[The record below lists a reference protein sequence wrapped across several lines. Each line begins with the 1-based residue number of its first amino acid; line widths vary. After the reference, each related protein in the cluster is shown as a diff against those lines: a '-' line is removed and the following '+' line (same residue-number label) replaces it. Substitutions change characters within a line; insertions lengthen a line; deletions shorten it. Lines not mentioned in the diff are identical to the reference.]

1 MPSFASLRSN
11 NEPQEL
17 MRIHFILFI
26 FLLGLLPSYAQNKVT
41 LNGYVKDAAN
51 GEELI
56 GATIYISSTGTGSAT
71 NVYGFYS
78 LTVPPGTY
86 EVEYSF
92 IGYEKIIRT
101 VDLSESVRL
110 DIELGM
116 EGKELQ
122 EVIITGDAS
131 VDKVSSSEMSTEQ
144 LTISTIQKIPALFGE
159 VDVLKGLQLLPG
171 VSTVGE
177 GAAGFNV
184 RGGSVGQNLVL
195 LDESP
200 VYNSSHL
207 FGFFSVFNPDAV
219 KDVKLIKGAMPAQ
232 YGGRISSILDVRM
245 KEGNSKRLEVSG
257 GVGLPIFSR
266 LAIQGPL
273 IKDKASFIVAGRRS
287 YVDLFARPFTDGA
300 TLYFYD
306 LTTKV
311 NYNLNPR
318 NRIFLSGYFG
328 RDVFRFDEQ
337 QGFNW
342 GNITGTLRWNHI
354 YNDRLFSNVSFYVS
368 NFDYGFSFGENA
380 DDKFDWNS
388 RILTYSLKPQFTYF
402 INPQN
407 ELSFGGESTYYRFK
421 PAEAIC
427 VSDGVTQDI
436 SLDEKFALESAV
448 YLDNDQRVT
457 DRLTVRYGLR
467 ISSFQYFGPATV
479 YSFYDAE
486 PGERRLPDLENTY
499 EAGKG
504 ALIKS
509 YTNLEPRA
517 SLNYRFGNNS
527 LKASFARTNQYI
539 HLISNTAAPTPIDLW
554 TPSTNN
560 IRPQQGDQYALGYV
574 NNLNEMYEL
583 SAEVYYRDTKEQVEY
598 VRGAEIFIN
607 EFLEGDIIQGDGK
620 AYGLE
625 LNLQKKEGQFN
636 GWISYTLGRSEL
648 QVDGINDGEWYPTRY
663 DQTHN
668 LKIFANYELS
678 ERTTFSA
685 NFAFTSGT
693 PITAPTS
700 RFTQQ
705 GFVIPFNYYNTR
717 NNYRIPASHRL
728 DLSMT
733 WQLKRMKKGKERK
746 NQDYLVFSLYNVYGR
761 KNPFSIFFAQGN
773 ERPIFGQPVETLA
786 YNFSIIGSIVPAVS
800 YNFRF

>member
-1 MPSFASLRSN
+1 
-11 NEPQEL
+11 
-17 MRIHFILFI
+17 
-26 FLLGLLPSYAQNKVT
+26 
-41 LNGYVKDAAN
+41 
-51 GEELI
+51 
-56 GATIYISSTGTGSAT
+56 
-71 NVYGFYS
+71 
-78 LTVPPGTY
+78 
-86 EVEYSF
+86 
-92 IGYEKIIRT
+92 
-101 VDLSESVRL
+101 
-110 DIELGM
+110 M
-116 EGKELQ
+116 EGTELE
-122 EVIITGDAS
+122 EVVITGEADEDALS
-131 VDKVSSSEMSTEQ
+131 TVEMSTEK
-144 LTISTIQKIPALFGE
+144 LSINTIKKIPALFGE
-159 VDVLKGLQLLPG
+159 VDVVKSLQLLPG

-177 GAAGFNV
+177 GASGFNV

-195 LDESP
+195 LDEAP

-219 KDVKLIKGAMPAQ
+219 KDVKLIKGAMPAS

-311 NYNLNPR
+311 NYTLNPR

-328 RDVFRFDEQ
+328 RDVFKFDED
-337 QGFNW
+337 QGFDW
-342 GNITGTLRWNHI
+342 GNITGTLRWNHLF
-354 YNDRLFSNVSFYVS
+354 NDRLFSNVSFYVS
-368 NFDYGFSFGENA
+368 NFDYGFSFGENEL
-380 DDKFDWNS
+380 DKFDWNS

-421 PAEAIC
+421 PAQAIG

-436 SLDEKFALESAV
+436 SLDEKFTLESAV
-448 YLDNDQRVT
+448 YIDNEQRLG
-457 DRLTVRYGLR
+457 DKLTVRYGLR
-467 ISSFQYFGPATV
+467 FSAFHYFGPATV
-479 YSFYDAE
+479 YTFLDAK
-486 PGERRLPDLENTY
+486 PGERRLPDLENSY

-504 ALIKS
+504 AVIAS
-509 YTNLEPRA
+509 YYNPEPRA
-517 SLNYRFGNNS
+517 SLNYTLTNTS
-527 LKASFARTNQYI
+527 SIKASFARTMQYI

-560 IRPQQGDQYALGYV
+560 IKPQQGDQFALGV
-574 NNLNEMYEL
+574 VKKLNWEGEYEI
-583 SAEVYYRDTKEQVEY
+583 SVEGYYRDTKNQVEY
-598 VRGAEIFIN
+598 VSGADIFIN
-607 EFLEGDIIQGDGK
+607 EFLEGDIIQGDGR

-625 LNLQKKEGQFN
+625 LNLQKNAGTFN

-648 QVDGINDGEWYPTRY
+648 QVGGINDGQWYPTRF

-668 LKIFANYELS
+668 LKIFANYDLS
-678 ERTTFSA
+678 KRTAISA

-705 GFVIPFNYYNTR
+705 GYVIPFNYYNTR
-717 NNYRIPASHRL
+717 NNYRIPPSHRL
-728 DLSMT
+728 DLSLT
-733 WQLKRMKKGKERK
+733 YQLKRMKNGKERK
-746 NQDYLVFSLYNVYGR
+746 NEDYLVFSLYNVYGR
-761 KNPFSIFFAQGN
+761 RNPFSIFFAQGD
-773 ERPIFGQPVETLA
+773 ERPVFGQPTETLA
-786 YNFSIIGSIVPAVS
+786 YKFSIIGSIVPAIS

>member
-1 MPSFASLRSN
+1 MKFFNL
-11 NEPQEL
+11 
-17 MRIHFILFI
+17 LFLVALV
-26 FLLGLLPSYAQNKVT
+26 FFVRDAAAQNRVT
-41 LNGYVKDAAN
+41 INGYVKDASN
-51 GEELI
+51 GEALI
-56 GATIYISSTGTGSAT
+56 GATVFIPTTGSGSAT

-78 LTVPPGTY
+78 LTVSPGTY
-86 EVEYSF
+86 EVEFSY
-92 IGYEKIIRT
+92 IGYETLVQTIELT
-101 VDLSESVRL
+101 ANTRL
-110 DIELGM
+110 DIELSM
-116 EGKELQ
+116 EGTELQ
-122 EVIITGDAS
+122 EVIITGEADEDVLS
-131 VDKVSSSEMSTEQ
+131 TVEMSTEK
-144 LTISTIQKIPALFGE
+144 LTINTIKKIPALFGE
-159 VDVLKGLQLLPG
+159 VDVLKSLQLLPG
-171 VSTVGE
+171 VSSVGE
-177 GAAGFNV
+177 GASGFNV

-195 LDESP
+195 LDEAP

-219 KDVKLIKGAMPAQ
+219 KDVKLIKGAMPAS
-232 YGGRISSILDVRM
+232 YGGRIASILDVRM
-245 KEGNSKRLEVSG
+245 REGNSKRLEISG

-273 IKDKASFIVAGRRS
+273 IKDRASFIVAGRRS
-287 YVDLFARPFTDGA
+287 YVDLFAKPFTDGA
-300 TLYFYD
+300 TLFFYD

-311 NYNLNPR
+311 NYNLNSR
-318 NRIFLSGYFG
+318 NRIYLSGYFG

-354 YNDRLFSNVSFYVS
+354 FNERLFSNVSFFVS
-368 NFDYGFSFGENA
+368 NFDYGFSFGENEQ
-380 DDKFDWNS
+380 DKFDWNS

-421 PAEAIC
+421 PAEAIG

-436 SLDEKFALESAV
+436 SLDEKFTLENAV
-448 YLDNDQRVT
+448 YLDNEQQIGN
-457 DRLTVRYGLR
+457 RLTIRYGLR
-467 ISSFQYFGPATV
+467 FSSFHYFGPSKV
-479 YSFYDAE
+479 YRFFDAE
-486 PGERRLPDLENTY
+486 PGERRLPDIENST

-509 YTNLEPRA
+509 YYNPEPRA
-517 SLNYRFGNNS
+517 SLNYKLSDRS
-527 LKASFARTNQYI
+527 SVKASFARTMQYI

-574 NNLNEMYEL
+574 QTIGASGEYEF
-583 SAEVYYRDTKEQVEY
+583 SVEGYYRDTREQVEY

-607 EFLEGDIIQGDGK
+607 EFLEGDIIQGDGR

-625 LNLQKKEGQFN
+625 LNLQKNEGNLN
-636 GWISYTLGRSEL
+636 GWVSYTLGRSEL
-648 QVDGINDGEWYPTRY
+648 QVEGINDGQWYPTRF

-668 LKIFANYELS
+668 LKVFANYDIS
-678 ERTTFSA
+678 KRTSFSA

-700 RFTQQ
+700 RYTQQ
-705 GFVIPFNYYNTR
+705 GYVIPFNYYETR
-717 NNYRIPASHRL
+717 NNFRIPPSHRL
-728 DLSMT
+728 DLSLT
-733 WQLKRMKKGKERK
+733 WQLKRTKNGKERK
-746 NQDYLVFSLYNVYGR
+746 NEDYLVFSLYNVYAR
-761 KNPFSIFFAQGN
+761 KNPFSIFFSQSD
-773 ERPIFGQPVETLA
+773 ERPVMGQPIETLA
-786 YNFSIIGSIVPAVS
+786 TKFSIIGSIVPAVS

>member
-1 MPSFASLRSN
+1 
-11 NEPQEL
+11 
-17 MRIHFILFI
+17 MRIV
-26 FLLGLLPSYAQNKVT
+26 LLVFTVLLTGFSVSGQEKVT
-41 LNGYVKDAAN
+41 LNGYVKDASN
-51 GEELI
+51 GEALI
-56 GATIYISSTGTGSAT
+56 GATVYVPDTGSGTAT

-78 LTVPPGTY
+78 VTLPPGTY
-86 EVEYSF
+86 EVEFSF
-92 IGYEKIIRT
+92 IGYEKIVET
-101 VDLSESVRL
+101 VVLSENKRL
-110 DIELGM
+110 DVELGM
-116 EGKELQ
+116 EGTELQ
-122 EVIITGDAS
+122 EVVITGEAGEDALTS
-131 VDKVSSSEMSTEQ
+131 TEMSTEK

-219 KDVKLIKGAMPAQ
+219 KDVKLIKGAMPAS

-266 LAIQGPL
+266 LAVQGPL

-311 NYNLNPR
+311 NYNIDPR
-318 NRIFLSGYFG
+318 NRVYLSGYFG
-328 RDVFRFDEQ
+328 RDVFRFDER
-337 QGFNW
+337 QGFDW
-342 GNITGTLRWNHI
+342 GNITGTLRWNHLF
-354 YNDRLFSNVSFYVS
+354 NDRLFSNISFYVS
-368 NFDYGFSFGENA
+368 NFDYGFSFGEN
-380 DDKFDWNS
+380 DLDKFDWNS

-402 INPQN
+402 INPNN

-421 PAEAIC
+421 PAEAIG

-436 SLDEKFALESAV
+436 SLEEKFTLESAV
-448 YLDNDQRVT
+448 YVDNEQKVT
-457 DRLTVRYGLR
+457 DNLTIRYGLR
-467 ISSFQYFGPATV
+467 LSSFQYFGPATV
-479 YSFYDAE
+479 YTFQEAA
-486 PGERRLPDLENTY
+486 PGERRLPDFENSY

-504 ALIKS
+504 AVIKS
-509 YTNLEPRA
+509 YTNAEPRA
-517 SLNYRFGNNS
+517 SVNYRFGQNS

-560 IRPQQGDQYALGYV
+560 IRPQQGDQYALGYLH
-574 NNLNEMYEL
+574 NFDDRYEF
-583 SAEVYYRDTKEQVEY
+583 SAEVYYRDTREQVEY

-607 EFLEGDIIQGDGK
+607 EYLEGDIIQGDGR

-625 LNLQKKEGQFN
+625 LNLQKNEGRLN
-636 GWISYTLGRSEL
+636 GWVSYTLGRSEL
-648 QVDGINDGEWYPTRY
+648 QVKGINQGEWYPTRF

-668 LKIFANYELS
+668 LKVFANYEVS
-678 ERTTFSA
+678 ARTTLSA

-700 RFTQQ
+700 RYTQQ
-705 GFVIPFNYYNTR
+705 GYVIPFNYYNTR
-717 NNYRIPASHRL
+717 NNYRIPAAHRL

-733 WQLKRMKKGKERK
+733 WQLKRTKKGRERK
-746 NQDYLVFSLYNVYGR
+746 NEDYLVFSLYNVYGR
-761 KNPFSIFFAQGN
+761 KNPFSIFFAQEN
-773 ERPIFGQPVETLA
+773 ARPVTGQPVETLA
-786 YNFSIIGSIVPAVS
+786 YKFSIIGSIVPAVS

>member
-1 MPSFASLRSN
+1 MH
-11 NEPQEL
+11 
-17 MRIHFILFI
+17 RILLFI
-26 FLLGLLPSYAQNKVT
+26 IMTLIILPAMAQDKVT
-41 LNGYVKDAAN
+41 LNGYIKDASN

-56 GATIYISSTGTGSAT
+56 GATVYVPDIGSGTAT

-78 LTVPPGTY
+78 LTLVPGTY
-86 EVEYSF
+86 DVEYSF
-92 IGYEKIIRT
+92 IGYEKVTKT
-101 VDLSESVRL
+101 VTLEANTRL
-110 DIELGM
+110 DIELSM
-116 EGKELQ
+116 EGTELQ
-122 EVIITGDAS
+122 EVVITGDPNED
-131 VDKVSSSEMSTEQ
+131 VLNTTEMSTEQ
-144 LTISTIQKIPALFGE
+144 LSISTIQKIPALFGE

-184 RGGSVGQNLVL
+184 RGGGVGQNLVL
-195 LDESP
+195 LDEAP

-219 KDVKLIKGAMPAQ
+219 KDVKLIKGAMPAS

-257 GVGLPIFSR
+257 GVGLPVFSR
-266 LAIQGPL
+266 LAVQGPL
-273 IKDKASFIVAGRRS
+273 VKDKASFIVAGRRS

-311 NYNLNPR
+311 NYNIDPN

-328 RDVFRFDEQ
+328 RDVFRFDER
-337 QGFNW
+337 QGFDW
-342 GNITGTLRWNHI
+342 GNITGTLRWNHLF
-354 YNDRLFSNVSFYVS
+354 NDRLFSNVSFYVS
-368 NFDYGFSFGENA
+368 NFDYGFSFGDN
-380 DDKFDWNS
+380 DNDKFDWNS

-421 PAEAIC
+421 PAEAIG

-448 YLDNDQRVT
+448 YVDNEQRLN

-479 YSFYDAE
+479 YTFQDAE
-486 PGERRLPDLENTY
+486 PGERRLPDFENSY

-504 ALIKS
+504 AVIES
-509 YTNLEPRA
+509 YTNAEPRA
-517 SLNYRFGNNS
+517 SVNYRFGNNS
-527 LKASFARTNQYI
+527 VKASYARTNQYI

-554 TPSTNN
+554 TPTTNN
-560 IRPQQGDQYALGYV
+560 ILPQQGDQYALGYV
-574 NNLNEMYEL
+574 RRINSQLEFT
-583 SAEVYYRDTKEQVEY
+583 AEAYYRDTREQVEY

-607 EFLEGDIIQGDGK
+607 EFLEGDIIQGDGR

-625 LNLQKKEGQFN
+625 LNLQKNEGQFN

-648 QVDGINDGEWYPTRY
+648 QVEGINDGAWYPTRF

-668 LKIFANYELS
+668 LKVFANYELS
-678 ERTTFSA
+678 ERTTLSA

-705 GFVIPFNYYNTR
+705 GYVVPFNYYNTR
-717 NNYRIPASHRL
+717 NNFRIPASHRL
-728 DLSMT
+728 DLSLT
-733 WQLKRMKKGKERK
+733 WQMKRTKNGRERK

-761 KNPFSIFFAQGN
+761 RNPFSIFFAQEN
-773 ERPIFGQPVETLA
+773 ARPIFGQPVETLA
-786 YNFSIIGSIVPAVS
+786 YKFSIIGSIVPAVS

>member
-1 MPSFASLRSN
+1 MATG
-11 NEPQEL
+11 QE
-17 MRIHFILFI
+17 
-26 FLLGLLPSYAQNKVT
+26 KVT
-41 LNGYVKDAAN
+41 LNGYVKDASN

-56 GATIYISSTGTGSAT
+56 GATIFIPETGDGSAT

-78 LTVPPGTY
+78 LTVVPGTY
-86 EVEYSF
+86 EVEFSF
-92 IGYEKIIRT
+92 IGYEKLKRT
-101 VDLSESVRL
+101 VDLQENTRL
-110 DIELGM
+110 DIELAS
-116 EGKELQ
+116 EGTQLQ
-122 EVIITGDAS
+122 EVVITGDAEDD
-131 VDKVSSSEMSTEQ
+131 VLSSTEMSTEQ

-219 KDVKLIKGAMPAQ
+219 KDVKLIKGAMPAS

-257 GVGLPIFSR
+257 GIGLPVFSR

-273 IKDKASFIVAGRRS
+273 VKDKASFIVAGRRS
-287 YVDLFARPFTDGA
+287 YVDLFAKPFTDGA

-311 NYNLNPR
+311 NYNIDPN

-328 RDVFRFDEQ
+328 RDVFKFDEQ
-337 QGFNW
+337 QGFDW
-342 GNITGTLRWNHI
+342 GNITGTLRWNHLF
-354 YNDRLFSNVSFYVS
+354 NDRLFSNVSFYVS

-380 DDKFDWNS
+380 QDKFDWSS

-407 ELSFGGESTYYRFK
+407 EVSFGGEVTYYRFK
-421 PAEAIC
+421 PAEAVA
-427 VSDGVTQDI
+427 VSDGITQDI
-436 SLDEKFALESAV
+436 SLDDKYALESAI
-448 YLDNDQRVT
+448 YIDNEQELT

-467 ISSFQYFGPATV
+467 VSSFQYLGPATV
-479 YSFYDAE
+479 YTFLDAE
-486 PGERRLPDLENTY
+486 PGERRLPDLENSY

-504 ALIKS
+504 AVIES
-509 YTNLEPRA
+509 YTFPEPRA
-517 SLNYRFGNNS
+517 SLNYRIGDNS
-527 LKASFARTNQYI
+527 FKASYARTNQFI

-560 IRPQQGDQYALGYV
+560 IRPQQGDQYAIGYV
-574 NNLNEMYEL
+574 RRLNTSIEL
-583 SAEVYYRDTKEQVEY
+583 SAEAYYRDTREQVEY
-598 VRGAEIFIN
+598 VKGAEIFVN
-607 EFLEGDIIQGDGK
+607 EFLEGDVVQGDGR

-625 LNLQKKEGQFN
+625 LNVQKKEGRLN
-636 GWISYTLGRSEL
+636 GWVSYTLGRSEL
-648 QVDGINDGEWYPTRY
+648 QVDGINAGEWYPTRY

-668 LKIFANYELS
+668 LKVFANYELG

-685 NFAFTSGT
+685 NFSFTSGT

-705 GFVIPFNYYNTR
+705 GYVIPFNYYDTR

-728 DLSMT
+728 DLSLT
-733 WQLKRMKKGKERK
+733 WQMKRMKNGKERK
-746 NQDYLVFSLYNVYGR
+746 NQDYMVFSLYNVYAR
-761 KNPFSIFFAQGN
+761 KNPFSIFFAQGS
-773 ERPIFGQPVETLA
+773 ERPMPGNPIETLA
-786 YNFSIIGSIVPAVS
+786 YKFSIIGSIVPAVS